1 MTPNLYPQTD
11 LNQQNLS
18 WIIQQLKKLEAQI
31 VGGGIK
37 VVSLAAQM
45 TDTAIIYI
53 YTGSEPG
60 MNTDHWYYYDTLS
73 ASWTDG
79 GYWGGQYIALPL
91 SVADGGT
98 GSSTAADARTALGL
112 GTIATV
118 NSPVPI
124 NKGGTGQ
131 TTAAAARNALGLG
144 NTTGALPIANGGTG
158 QTTAAAAR
166 NALGLGNTTGALPIA
181 NGGTGQTTAS
191 AALTALG
198 AEPAI
203 TTLPVS
209 KGGTGATSASAAL
222 AALGGEP
229 AFTTLGLD
237 KGGTGVTTLQALKDL
252 VGEDTVKFSHTAVA
266 NGGTATFTLNNAD
279 QGLLICNCNPASG
292 KQVILYHTTGSGIVS
307 YKELITGASS
317 VTVTTG
323 TNQLMVTNSS
333 GVSMSFL
340 RLNFTV

>member
-1 MTPNLYPQTD
+1 MPNYYPQTD
-11 LNQQNLS
+11 LSQQNQS
-18 WIIQQLKKLEAQI
+18 WMIAKIKELEAMI
-31 VGGGIK
+31 TGGGLK
-37 VVSLAAQM
+37 VVTLAAEM
-45 TDTAIIYI
+45 IDHSIIYI
-53 YTGSEPG
+53 YEGSESG
-60 MNTDHWYYYDTLS
+60 MNPHHWYYWDTLS
-73 ASWTDG
+73 SAWTDG
-79 GYWGGQYIALPL
+79 GYWGGTEVTFPIA
-91 SVADGGT
+91 VNKGGT
-98 GSSTAADARTALGL
+98 GATAASGARTNLGL
-112 GTIATV
+112 GTIAV
-118 NSPVPI
+118 ENSPLPV

-131 TTAAAARNALGLG
+131 TTVAAARNAFGLG

-166 NALGLGNTTGALPIA
+166 NALGLGNTTGALPVA
-181 NGGTGQTTAS
+181 NGGTGSTTAT
-191 AALTALG
+191 AALSALG

-203 TTLPVS
+203 TTLPIN

-222 AALGGEP
+222 SALGGEP

-237 KGGTGVTTLQALKDL
+237 RGGTGVTTLQALKDL